1 MIANQDQN
9 NQFRGHPSPVTK
21 NGFKAK
27 IRNFI
32 LGTFTCFMVSTSLQ
46 AAQTVCIFD
55 LLGRA
60 GESYKLMKEWALAA
74 KTWGADVK
82 LVAYQKEE
90 QADKDFKAGK
100 CDAVA
105 MTTMR
110 SREYNKFAGS
120 IDALGGV
127 PSNDI
132 SKKAIAYVLDERNA
146 KRLVST
152 IKGEKYEVAAIS
164 PLGIAYIFVRDK
176 SINTIEKGI
185 GKKFAYLHYDVAQK
199 MAIDRVGAIGV
210 PSDISNFVKKFNNGE
225 VDSIAAPGYAF
236 KPLEIYKGLGTQ
248 GAMFTFPVVNV
259 TGDLIIRQDKFPPNF
274 GKNSRAWSLK
284 QLPKTFNMIKRIESE
299 IPAKYKLN
307 VSADDKLRYQKLLR
321 DGRIEL
327 TERGIYDPA
336 MMRVLKKARCTVE
349 RTNFECSLDGE

>member
-1 MIANQDQN
+1 MTAFITQN
-9 NQFRGHPSPVTK
+9 NQKFLKSK
-21 NGFKAK
+21 KMK
-27 IRNFI
+27 
-32 LGTFTCFMVSTSLQ
+32 SLIFASFSCLFFSN
-46 AAQTVCIFD
+46 AAQAQQNVCIFD

-60 GESYKLMKEWALAA
+60 GESYKLMEEWALAA
-74 KTWGADVK
+74 KVWGGDTK
-82 LVAYQKEE
+82 LIAYQKEE
-90 QADKDFKAGK
+90 QADKDFKNGK

-127 PSNDI
+127 PNNDI
-132 SKKAIAYVLDERNA
+132 SKRAISYALDERNS
-146 KRLVST
+146 KRMVTT
-152 IKGEKYEVAAIS
+152 IKGEKFEVAAIS
-164 PLGIAYIFVRDK
+164 PIGIAYIFVRDK
-176 SINTIEKGI
+176 NMNTIEKGI
-185 GKKFAYLHYDVAQK
+185 GKKFAYLSYDIAQK
-199 MAIDRVGAIGV
+199 IAIERVGAVGV
-210 PSDISNFVKKFNNGE
+210 PSDVSNFVRKFNNGE

-236 KPLEIYKGLGTQ
+236 KPLEIYKGVGNN

-259 TGDLIIRQDKFPPNF
+259 TGDLIIRQDKFPPDF

-307 VSADDKLRYQKLLR
+307 VSDDDKTRYQKLLR

-327 TERGIYDPA
+327 TQRGIYDPA
-336 MMRVLKKARCTVE
+336 MMRVLKRARCTVE

>member
-1 MIANQDQN
+1 MIAPLKKPTSTCLNQ
-9 NQFRGHPSPVTK
+9 K
-21 NGFKAK
+21 K
-27 IRNFI
+27 IQSLIFAS
-32 LGTFTCFMVSTSLQ
+32 LSAMLFSTSVQ
-46 AAQTVCIFD
+46 AQQNVCIFD

-60 GESYKLMKEWALAA
+60 GESYKLMEEWALAA
-74 KTWGADVK
+74 KNWGGDIK
-82 LVAYQKEE
+82 LIAYQKEE
-90 QADKDFKAGK
+90 QADKDFKNGK

-132 SKKAIAYVLDERNA
+132 SKRAISYVLDERNA
-146 KRLVST
+146 KRMVST

-176 SINTIEKGI
+176 NMNTIEKGI

-199 MAIDRVGAIGV
+199 MAVERVGAVGI
-210 PSDISNFVKKFNNGE
+210 PSDISSFVRRFNNGE

-236 KPLEIYKGLGTQ
+236 KPLEIYKGLGNT

-259 TGDLIIRQDKFPPNF
+259 TGDLIIRQDKFPPDF

-284 QLPKTFNMIKRIESE
+284 QLPKTFNIIKRIEAE

-307 VSADDKLRYQKLLR
+307 VSAEDKIRYQKLLR

-327 TERGIYDPA
+327 TQRGIYDPA

>member
-1 MIANQDQN
+1 MIAPLKKPTSTCLNQ
-9 NQFRGHPSPVTK
+9 K
-21 NGFKAK
+21 K
-27 IRNFI
+27 IQSLIFAS
-32 LGTFTCFMVSTSLQ
+32 LSAMLFSTSVQ
-46 AAQTVCIFD
+46 AQQNVCIFD

-60 GESYKLMKEWALAA
+60 GESYKLMEEWALAA
-74 KTWGADVK
+74 KNWGGDIK
-82 LVAYQKEE
+82 LIAYQKEE
-90 QADKDFKAGK
+90 QADKDFKNGK

-132 SKKAIAYVLDERNA
+132 SKRAISYVLDERNA
-146 KRLVST
+146 KRMVST

-176 SINTIEKGI
+176 NMNTIEKGI

-199 MAIDRVGAIGV
+199 VAVERVGAVGI
-210 PSDISNFVKKFNNGE
+210 PSDISSFVRRFNNGE

-236 KPLEIYKGLGTQ
+236 KPLEIYKGLGNT

-259 TGDLIIRQDKFPPNF
+259 TGDLIIRQDKFPPDF

-284 QLPKTFNMIKRIESE
+284 QLPKTFNIIKRIEAE

-307 VSADDKLRYQKLLR
+307 VSAEDKIRYQKLLR

-327 TERGIYDPA
+327 TQRGIYDPA

>member
-1 MIANQDQN
+1 MDLIAMIAPLKNLTPAVLSSKKLKPLIYISLSCVLFSTAAKAEQN
-9 NQFRGHPSPVTK
+9 
-21 NGFKAK
+21 
-27 IRNFI
+27 
-32 LGTFTCFMVSTSLQ
+32 
-46 AAQTVCIFD
+46 VCIFD

-60 GESYKLMKEWALAA
+60 GESYKLMEEWALAA
-74 KTWGADVK
+74 KTWGADIK
-82 LVAYQKEE
+82 LTAYQKEE
-90 QADKDFKAGK
+90 LADKDFKNGK

-132 SKKAIAYVLDERNA
+132 SKRAITYVLDERNA
-146 KRLVST
+146 KRMVTT

-176 SINTIEKGI
+176 NMNTIEKGI

-199 MAIDRVGAIGV
+199 MAVERVGAVGV
-210 PSDISNFVKKFNNGE
+210 PSDISNFVRKFNNGE
-225 VDSIAAPGYAF
+225 VDSIAAPAYAF
-236 KPLEIYKGLGTQ
+236 KPLEIYKGLGNN

-259 TGDLIIRQDKFPPNF
+259 TGDLIIRQEKFPQDF
-274 GKNSRAWSLK
+274 GKNSRTWSLK
-284 QLPKTFNMIKRIESE
+284 QLPKTFNIIKRLESE

-307 VSADDKLRYQKLLR
+307 VSADDKIRYQKLLR

-336 MMRVLKKARCTVE
+336 MMRVLKRARCTVE

>member
-1 MIANQDQN
+1 MIAPLEKPTSTCLNQ
-9 NQFRGHPSPVTK
+9 K
-21 NGFKAK
+21 K
-27 IRNFI
+27 IKPLIFASLSI
-32 LGTFTCFMVSTSLQ
+32 MLFSTSVQ
-46 AAQTVCIFD
+46 AQQNVCIFD

-60 GESYKLMKEWALAA
+60 GESYKLMEEWALAA
-74 KTWGADVK
+74 KNWGGDIK
-82 LVAYQKEE
+82 LIAYQKEE
-90 QADKDFKAGK
+90 QADKDFKNGK

-132 SKKAIAYVLDERNA
+132 SKRAISYVLDERNA
-146 KRLVST
+146 KRMVSS

-176 SINTIEKGI
+176 NMNTIEKGI

-199 MAIDRVGAIGV
+199 MAVERVGAVGV
-210 PSDISNFVKKFNNGE
+210 PSDISSFVRKFNNGE

-236 KPLEIYKGLGTQ
+236 KPLEIYKGLGNN

-259 TGDLIIRQDKFPPNF
+259 TGDLIIRQDKFPPDF

-284 QLPKTFNMIKRIESE
+284 QLPKTFNVIKRIEAE

-307 VSADDKLRYQKLLR
+307 VSAEDKIRYQKLLR

-327 TERGIYDPA
+327 TQRGIYDPA